1 MFQLSHTDLFI
12 VSRIFPEN
20 TTHTN
25 TSQAREH
32 GSEKCL
38 QHDFTTRLNQSA
50 KPNADTY

>member
-1 MFQLSHTDLFI
+1 LSHTDLFI